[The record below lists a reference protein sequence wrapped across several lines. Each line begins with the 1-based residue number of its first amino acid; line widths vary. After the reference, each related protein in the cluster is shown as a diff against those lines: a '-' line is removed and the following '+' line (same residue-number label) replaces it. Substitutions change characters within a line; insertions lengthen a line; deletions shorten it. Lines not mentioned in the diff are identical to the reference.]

1 MNIGFVPQAEASI
14 GTLMS
19 SIERVIINPIIF
31 LLFALALVIFLYGI
45 VQYLMN
51 PDSEEIRKTSK
62 SHMMW
67 GVVGLFIM
75 IAVFGIMRIILNT
88 VGEKRININDT
99 GQIQINK

>member
-1 MNIGFVPQAEASI
+1 MTIGFVPQAEASI
-14 GTLMS
+14 GTLMA
-19 SIERVIINPIIF
+19 SIDRVIINPIIF
-31 LLFALALVIFLYGI
+31 LLFALALVIFLYG
-45 VQYLMN
+45 VMQYLMN
-51 PDSEEIRKTSK
+51 PDNEEVRSTSK

-75 IAVFGIMRIILNT
+75 VAVFGIMRIILNT

>member
-75 IAVFGIMRIILNT
+75 VAVFGIMRIILNT

>member
-1 MNIGFVPQAEASI
+1 MTIGFVPHAEASI
-14 GTLMS
+14 GTLMT

-45 VQYLMN
+45 VQYLLN
-51 PDSEEIRKTSK
+51 PESEEIRKKSK
-62 SHMMW
+62 DHMLW
-67 GVVGLFIM
+67 GVVGIFIM

-99 GQIQINK
+99 GQINISK

>member
-75 IAVFGIMRIILNT
+75 VAVFGIMRIILNT
-88 VGEKRININDT
+88 VQEKRININDT